1 METLLLEDVVARAL
15 REDWGTGDLTTEALV
30 PPALTGEGD
39 IIFRSGGVVAGMP
52 VAACA
57 FRLSDPGISFDPA
70 AAEGEEV
77 PPGHIVAAVRG
88 PVAGILRAERVA
100 LNFLGRLSGIATATR
115 QAVRA
120 VAGHRARIL
129 DTRKTTP
136 NLRALERY
144 AVRVGGGLNHRSDL
158 GSMALIKDN
167 HLRAAGGI
175 AEAVR
180 RVRARAGPSVRVE
193 VEVET
198 LREVEEAVA
207 AGADVIMLDN
217 MAPADM
223 VEAVRRVGGRALV
236 EASGGIRL
244 EDLPIVAAAGVDY
257 ISLGYLTTKAAAVD
271 LSLELRPAGVSRGQ
285 GCS

>member
-15 REDWGTGDLTTEALV
+15 REDCGVGDLTTEAVV
-30 PPALTGEGD
+30 PPAVTGEGD
-39 IIFRSGGVVAGMP
+39 IIFRSGGVVAGVP

-57 FRLSDPGISFDPA
+57 FRLSDPGVSLEPA

-77 PPGHIVAAVRG
+77 PSGRVVATVRG

-100 LNFLGRLSGIATATR
+100 LNFLGRLSGIATETR
-115 QAVRA
+115 HAVRA
-120 VAGHRARIL
+120 VAGHKARIL

-144 AVRVGGGLNHRSDL
+144 AVRVGGGLNHRPDL

-180 RVRARAGPSVRVE
+180 RVRARAGPSIRVE
-193 VEVET
+193 VEAET
-198 LREVEEAVA
+198 LQEVEEALA

-217 MAPADM
+217 MGLADM
-223 VEAVRRVGGRALV
+223 AEAVRRVGGRALV

-244 EDLPIVAAAGVDY
+244 ENLPEVAGTGVDY
-257 ISLGYLTTKAAAVD
+257 ISLGYLTTRVAAVD
-271 LSLELRPAGVSRGQ
+271 VSLELRP
-285 GCS
+285 

>member
-1 METLLLEDVVARAL
+1 
-15 REDWGTGDLTTEALV
+15 
-30 PPALTGEGD
+30 
-39 IIFRSGGVVAGMP
+39 
-52 VAACA
+52 
-57 FRLSDPGISFDPA
+57 
-70 AAEGEEV
+70 
-77 PPGHIVAAVRG
+77 
-88 PVAGILRAERVA
+88 
-100 LNFLGRLSGIATATR
+100 
-115 QAVRA
+115 
-120 VAGHRARIL
+120 
-129 DTRKTTP
+129 
-136 NLRALERY
+136 
-144 AVRVGGGLNHRSDL
+144 
-158 GSMALIKDN
+158 MALIKDN